1 MNMVDRTMTRRAVLS
16 ALTALAAAAPSLA
29 LAAAPAG
36 TRFRDVKIDLGPL
49 QAAGRDDFAAWVAPV
64 LTTALRRSFAPYLAP
79 GDRSAPTLVARIDE
93 VIIGAEHSG
102 GFGNPVSDAVDGI
115 QGAGVVV
122 GPGGRQIASYPLY
135 SAVGAQT
142 YLNQPYQEDITRRR
156 VQTLALSFAQWL
168 PGQMGL

>member
-1 MNMVDRTMTRRAVLS
+1 MVDRSMTRRAVLLG
-16 ALTALAAAAPSLA
+16 LTALTGAAPGLA
-29 LAAAPAG
+29 LAATG
-36 TRFRDVKIDLGPL
+36 MRFRDVKIDLAPL

-64 LTTALRRSFAPYLAP
+64 LTSAMHQYFAPYLAP
-79 GDRSAPTLVARIDE
+79 GDRNAPTLVARIDQ

-115 QGAGVVV
+115 EGAGVVV
-122 GPGGRQIASYPLY
+122 APGGRQVASYPLY

-156 VQTLALSFAQWL
+156 VQTLARSFAQWL

>member
-1 MNMVDRTMTRRAVLS
+1 MNMVDRSMTRRAVLS

-29 LAAAPAG
+29 LAAAPG
-36 TRFRDVKIDLGPL
+36 TRFRDVKIDLRPL

-64 LTTALRRSFAPYLAP
+64 LTPALHQYFAAYLAP

-93 VIIGAEHSG
+93 VIIGSYHSG
-102 GFGNPVSDAVDGI
+102 GFGNPVSDAIDGI

-122 GPGGRQIASYPLY
+122 AQGGRQVASYPLY
-135 SAVGAQT
+135 SAVGADT

-156 VQTLALSFAQWL
+156 VETLARSFAQWL
-168 PGQMGL
+168 PGKMGL